1 MPRWTQAQSN
11 AINARNSNILVSAA
25 AGSGKT
31 AVLVERVLKIIT
43 DKNDPVNVDRLLC
56 VTFTNAAA
64 AEMKSRI
71 ASRLEDMIR
80 EDPSDINAQRQ
91 MSLLPSAKLCTVD
104 SFCLNLVKENFFKL
118 GLSQDFTVLD
128 EAELNMLEEN
138 AINTVLDSFYE
149 ESAPEFL
156 RLTEL
161 LSSPKDDR
169 ALISNIKKIRNY
181 IYAQP
186 FPHKW
191 LRDMAELYDPAIPL
205 EESVWYPQLIDEIKY
220 ALEFG
225 KRLIAECMALLDAGD
240 ELFEKY
246 SNNLSDDLRIYDTLL
261 NSIDGGWD
269 SLVSAF
275 GSVKFTTL
283 ASKRGYVSPIKA
295 DLSARRETYKSI
307 VTKDLKPFFCAMAE
321 DHTND
326 MRDLHPVLI
335 KLCELVEAADAELF
349 TLKEERNGYSFADI
363 EHFAIHLLA
372 DTDEN
377 GKPVKSE
384 LAVDLTNN
392 FYEILVDEYQDTNE
406 AQGLIYE
413 LLSNGHNCFTV
424 GDVKQSIYRFRLA
437 MPHIFIGKRNEYKP
451 YGEES
456 DRGSKIIFDRNFRSR
471 KNICDYVNYVF
482 SAFMSER
489 AGEIDYDEEEFLNY
503 GADYEDKNITSAQ
516 IKILTNT
523 KGDDFDNNEAV
534 YIANTIMKKIRNK
547 ELVRDGDSYRPIR
560 FGDFAILFRYP
571 RKHIEAYNEVLTSF
585 GIPVICENS
594 SNLFESNEIK
604 ILLSLLRVIDNPMQD
619 IPLLSVM
626 ISPLY
631 GFTAD
636 ELAEIK
642 NESAQKSS
650 LYVSVVNSKSDK
662 VKRFLEE
669 IDMLSKLVLT
679 MSVSYFIRFVCE
691 YKSVYA
697 FVNALGNGEQRTRNI
712 GRLIDFAAAFDAT
725 DSVGLTS
732 FIRYVDKVAES
743 DRGIASASL
752 NPSAE
757 NAVTIMSVHHS
768 KGLEFPVVI
777 LAGAQRKY
785 NETDLSEKLLL
796 NPFLGLGVKVHNE
809 EKLYDYSTIPHAV
822 VKSKNRSALLSE
834 NLRVLYV
841 AMTRAKEQFISFVTL
856 DDLESKINKL
866 ASKISGGAV
875 NPYFCSRI
883 KYDGDFLML
892 AALLHQDGGELRKYT
907 DIGIKT
913 VAADFPLDVEIIDS
927 VEDIAENEPEEK
939 ALPSESVIAQ
949 INEKLSY
956 SYENSAL
963 SREAAKRTASG
974 LDESVKNFDYFA
986 SAKPAF
992 MNDGEMTP
1000 AEKGT
1005 AMHAFMQFCDYAGA
1019 KNDLEAEIA
1028 RLAANSFITQAQADC
1043 LNREEL
1049 TALFKSGFAERL
1061 FKADKIYRELKFSSF
1076 VKLRDIGDI
1085 DSDEEVLI
1093 QGISD
1098 CVFEE
1103 NGELVLV
1110 DYKTDRVKSEKQLLS
1125 MYENQIAFYRK
1136 TVAKALKKNVKE
1148 ALLYSFSLSKVC
1160 RYK

>member
-1 MPRWTQAQSN
+1 MPRWTQAQSD

-43 DKNDPVNVDRLLC
+43 DKNDPINVDRLLC

-64 AEMKSRI
+64 AEMKARI
-71 ASRLEDMIR
+71 ASRLEDIIR
-80 EDPSDINAQRQ
+80 EDPSDVNAQRQ

-118 GLSQDFTVLD
+118 GLSQDFNVLD

-138 AINTVLDSFYE
+138 AINTVLDFFYE
-149 ESAPEFL
+149 EGSPEFL
-156 RLTEL
+156 KLTEL
-161 LSSPKDDR
+161 LSSPKDDK

-191 LRDMAELYDPAIPL
+191 LRDMAELYDPTIPL
-205 EESVWYPQLIDEIKY
+205 DKSVWYPHIIDEIKY
-220 ALEFG
+220 SLDFG
-225 KRLIAECMALLDAGD
+225 KSLISECLELLDESD
-240 ELFEKY
+240 ELY
-246 SNNLSDDLRIYDTLL
+246 DGYLNNLNDDQMIFDSLL
-261 NSIDGGWD
+261 NSLNGDWDGI
-269 SLVSAF
+269 VSAF
-275 GSVKFTTL
+275 GSVAFTKL
-283 ASKRGYVSPIKA
+283 ASKKYYVSPIKA
-295 DLSARRETYKSI
+295 DLSARRDIYKSI
-307 VTKDLKPFFCAMAE
+307 VNKDLKPFFCALTE
-321 DHTND
+321 DHASD
-326 MRDLHPVLI
+326 MQELYPILR
-335 KLCELVEAADAELF
+335 KLCELVNSVDTELL
-349 TLKEERNGYSFADI
+349 TLKEERNGYSFADV
-363 EHFAIHLLA
+363 EHFAINLLA
-372 DTDEN
+372 ETDVN
-377 GKPVKSE
+377 GNIVKSE
-384 LAVDLTNN
+384 LAIDLMNN

-437 MPHIFIGKRNEYKP
+437 MPHIFIGKRNEYLP
-451 YGEES
+451 YGEVSEK
-456 DRGSKIIFDRNFRSR
+456 GSKIIFDKNFRSR
-471 KNICDYVNYVF
+471 KNICDYVNFVF
-482 SAFMSER
+482 SAFMSR
-489 AGEIDYDEEEFLNY
+489 KAGEIDYNEDEFLNY
-503 GADYEDKNITSAQ
+503 GADYEDKDVISAQ

-523 KGDDFDNNEAV
+523 KGEDIDKSEAA
-534 YIANTIMKKIRNK
+534 YIADTILKKIKNK
-547 ELVRDGDSYRPIR
+547 ELVRDGESYRPIR
-560 FGDFAILFRYP
+560 YGDFAILFRYP
-571 RKHIEAYNEVLTSF
+571 SKHIETYNEILTSF

-626 ISPLY
+626 MSPLY

-642 NESAQKSS
+642 NESEKKSG

-662 VKRFLEE
+662 VRRFLEE

-697 FVNALGNGEQRTRNI
+697 FVNALGNGEQRCRNI
-712 GRLIDFAAAFDAT
+712 GRLIEFAADFDAT

-743 DRGIASASL
+743 EKGITSASL

-777 LAGAQRKY
+777 FAAAQRKY
-785 NETDLSEKLLL
+785 NDKDLSEKILL

-809 EKLYDYSTIPHAV
+809 EKLFDYSTIPYAV
-822 VKSKNRSALLSE
+822 VKSKTRSAMLSE

-841 AMTRAKEQFISFVTL
+841 AMTRAKEQFISFITL
-856 DDLESKINKL
+856 DNLESKINNL
-866 ASKISGGAV
+866 ASKISDGTIS
-875 NPYFCSRI
+875 PYLCSKI
-883 KYDGDFLML
+883 IYDGDFLML

-913 VAADFPLDVEIIDS
+913 VAADFPLNIEIIDS
-927 VEDIAENEPEEK
+927 IEEIAENKPQEK
-939 ALPSESVIAQ
+939 AESSESMIAQ
-949 INEKLSY
+949 IREKLSY
-956 SYENSAL
+956 DYENSAL

-1005 AMHAFMQFCDYAGA
+1005 AMHAFMQYCDYSGA

-1028 RLAANSFITQAQADC
+1028 GLVKSLFITQPQADC

-1049 TALFKSGFAERL
+1049 TALFESDFAERL
-1061 FKADKIYRELKFSSF
+1061 FKSNKIYRELKISSF
-1076 VKLRDIGDI
+1076 VKLRDICDI

-1110 DYKTDRVKSEKQLLS
+1110 DYKTDRVKSENQLLS
-1125 MYENQIAFYRK
+1125 MYENQIAFYK
-1136 TVAKALKKNVKE
+1136 KAVAKALGKNVKE

>member
-1 MPRWTQAQSN
+1 MPRWTPAQSD

-71 ASRLEDMIR
+71 ASRLESMIR

-138 AINTVLDSFYE
+138 AINTALDSFYE
-149 ESAPEFL
+149 EGAPEFL
-156 RLTEL
+156 KLTEL

-169 ALISNIKKIRNY
+169 ALISNVKKIRNY

-191 LRDMAELYDPAIPL
+191 LRDMAELYDPAVPL
-205 EESVWYPQLIDEIKY
+205 KESVWYPHLIDEIKY

-225 KRLIAECMALLDAGD
+225 KTLIAECMDLLDEGD

-246 SNNLSDDLRIYDTLL
+246 SNNLNDDLRIYDTLL

-269 SLVSAF
+269 ALVSAF

-283 ASKRGYVSPIKA
+283 ASKRNYVSPIKA
-295 DLSARRETYKSI
+295 DLSAKRETYKSI
-307 VTKDLKPFFCAMAE
+307 VKKDLKPFFCAMAD
-321 DHTND
+321 DHRND
-326 MRDLHPVLI
+326 MQELYPVLI
-335 KLCELVEAADAELF
+335 KLCELVEAVDTELF
-349 TLKEERNGYSFADI
+349 ALKEERNGYSFADI
-363 EHFAIHLLA
+363 EHFAINLLA

-437 MPHIFIGKRNEYKP
+437 MPHIFIGMRNEYKP
-451 YGEES
+451 YGEAS
-456 DRGSKIIFDRNFRSR
+456 DKGSKIIFDRNFRSR
-471 KNICDYVNYVF
+471 KSICDYVNYVF

-489 AGEIDYDEEEFLNY
+489 AGEIDYNEDEFLNY
-503 GADYEDKNITSAQ
+503 GADYEDKNITAAQ

-523 KGDDFDNNEAV
+523 KGDDFDKNEAI
-534 YIANTIMKKIRNK
+534 YIANTILKKIKDK
-547 ELVRDGDSYRPIR
+547 ELVRDGNAYRPIR

-626 ISPLY
+626 MSPLY

-642 NESAQKSS
+642 NESNQKSS

-679 MSVSYFIRFVCE
+679 MSVSYFIRYVCE

-697 FVNALGNGEQRTRNI
+697 FVNALGNGEQRCRNI

-785 NETDLSEKLLL
+785 NETDLNEKLLL
-796 NPFLGLGVKVHNE
+796 NPFLGIGVKVHNE

-856 DDLESKINKL
+856 DDPESKINKL
-866 ASKISGGAV
+866 ASMINGGAV
-875 NPYFCSRI
+875 SPYLCSRI

-907 DIGIKT
+907 EIGIKT

-927 VEDIAENEPEEK
+927 VDDIAESEPEEK
-939 ALPSESVIAQ
+939 AVPSEIVIAQ
-949 INEKLSY
+949 IREKLSY
-956 SYENSAL
+956 NYENSAL

-1005 AMHAFMQFCDYAGA
+1005 AMHAFMQYCDYVGA

-1028 RLAANSFITQAQADC
+1028 RLAQNAFITQAQADC

-1049 TALFKSGFAERL
+1049 MALFKSDFAERL
-1061 FKADKIYRELKFSSF
+1061 FKSDKIYRELKVSSF

-1110 DYKTDRVKSEKQLLS
+1110 DYKTDRVKSENQLLS
-1125 MYENQIAFYRK
+1125 MYENQIAFYK
-1136 TVAKALKKNVKE
+1136 KAVAKTLGKNVKE